1 MTDCHFDSAHR
12 TCTPGGRAYVDTQAC
27 GEMAALQQL
36 AARYWARAD
45 GDLDIALDR
54 IFTPDGSLQLGL
66 LELKGLPAI
75 ERFFLERDV
84 TQREGQ
90 RTTRH
95 IACNHLL
102 KPLRADRIEVRSTV
116 LVYVGTGSWPIQSS
130 APAAIADFADTCV
143 RGPQG
148 PWRFARREGR
158 TVFIGAGAATFARSD
173 PHA

>member
-1 MTDCHFDSAHR
+1 M
-12 TCTPGGRAYVDTQAC
+12 DTQAC

-45 GDLDIALDR
+45 GDLDIALDG
-54 IFTPDGSLQLGL
+54 IFTPDGSLQLGP
-66 LELKGLPAI
+66 LELVGLPAI

-102 KPLRADRIEVRSTV
+102 KPLGADRIEVRSTV
-116 LVYVGTGSWPIQSS
+116 LVYVGTGKWPMQSG
-130 APAAIADFADTCV
+130 APSAIADFIDTCV
-143 RGPQG
+143 RLPQG
-148 PWRFARREGR
+148 HWRFARREGR
-158 TVFIGAGAATFARSD
+158 TVFIGAGAATFAR
-173 PHA
+173 